1 MPYVKRNHK
10 IKYKSIEKGIIL
22 FRALNKFAITEEQN
36 NLLLIEIQQHIER
49 EIIRMK
55 WEKDLQAKRD
65 DNDKFD
71 LGEGDLPTG
80 NLGGGHEGSPW
91 CTATQGVGSGGH
103 HCDEG
108 FELSFDFFGLLKW
121 LALRLSIIMN

>member
-36 NLLLIEIQQHIER
+36 NLLLIEIQQHLER

-55 WEKDLQAKRD
+55 WEKDL
-65 DNDKFD
+65 
-71 LGEGDLPTG
+71 
-80 NLGGGHEGSPW
+80 
-91 CTATQGVGSGGH
+91 
-103 HCDEG
+103 
-108 FELSFDFFGLLKW
+108 
-121 LALRLSIIMN
+121 